1 MQTQVLQKT
10 ETKVQ
15 KIQLVKGEFTPM
27 EASHVIMALL
37 DQKINFHKIKMLSM
51 CEGDMNSDITYDN
64 GRVSQLLKEKEEFKA
79 ICKEARLNGKKL
91 KISGILDVEMID

>member
-1 MQTQVLQKT
+1 MTTTDVMQ
-10 ETKVQ
+10 KVQ
-15 KIQLVKGEFTPM
+15 LVNSVFTPS
-27 EASHVIMALL
+27 EAIDVVNALIK
-37 DQKINFHKIKMLSM
+37 QKINFHKIKMLSM

-79 ICKEARLNGKKL
+79 ICKEARMNGKKL